1 MYEIKNTFGETGP
14 KFTFRSNYDVDG
26 KTKGKRHPKAP
37 PIPDI
42 PGPGAYD
49 LPDNVKGPSYSI
61 PPIHSTTKKI
71 ITKNEST
78 KSYEKLPE
86 KNYWDVSGT
95 KFGTQPREGLIDKFT
110 TKTPGPYSYNLNGMS
125 TSSPKWTFS
134 TTERLLKRKLTK
146 SKIIENKK
154 KQRTQTPGPSAVRSF
169 FGKEGPSFSFSRVIY
184 NHSDPLD
191 EYAKKHYN
199 VPDPGH
205 YQKNLTYRPDTPSY
219 TISNSL
225 RPNDKKVKE
234 KDTLLGPGHYKI
246 NYSSSSKNK
255 KLPDWSFGKTTREDY
270 DDNKQY
276 DKNNKPKPQN
286 PGPGFYTYK
295 NDLFPQGPRYTI
307 AVLPKEAK
315 IEVKPGPGQYN
326 PNFNDKQSEPVYT
339 IGRGVRPDIIK
350 DNKKQNFPGPGFYKI
365 QDVYLAKN
373 VTFPKAGLIN
383 SENISKNKKKYKKF
397 EVPGPGFY
405 KIPTAYD
412 YINDYT
418 REKGAWDPTF
428 RYV

>member
-1 MYEIKNTFGETGP
+1 
-14 KFTFRSNYDVDG
+14 
-26 KTKGKRHPKAP
+26 
-37 PIPDI
+37 
-42 PGPGAYD
+42 
-49 LPDNVKGPSYSI
+49 
-61 PPIHSTTKKI
+61 
-71 ITKNEST
+71 
-78 KSYEKLPE
+78 
-86 KNYWDVSGT
+86 
-95 KFGTQPREGLIDKFT
+95 
-110 TKTPGPYSYNLNGMS
+110 MS

-134 TTERLLKRKLTK
+134 TTERLLKRKITK
-146 SKIIENKK
+146 NKINENKK
-154 KQRTQTPGPSAVRSF
+154 KQRTKTPGPSEIRSF
-169 FGKEGPSFSFSRVIY
+169 FGKEGPSFSFSKVIY

-205 YQKNLTYRPDTPSY
+205 YQTNLVYRPDTPSY

-225 RPNDKKVKE
+225 RPGDKKVKE

-255 KLPDWSFGKTTREDY
+255 KLPDWTFGKTTREDY

-286 PGPGFYTYK
+286 PGPGFYSYK

-326 PNFNDKQSEPVYT
+326 PNFNDKQNEPVYT

-418 REKGAWDPTF
+418 EICPSSRIYLVGNKLDLERKISRETAKSFANQHKIKYFEVSAKTNENISTLFQQIALDSLKPPEPIPESNNVSQTDNKETKS
-428 RYV
+428 RCNIS